1 MASKPPSSPAKHTNS
16 APTHPDFQLPWTQA
30 ILNNPQT
37 EIYMPTS
44 WSSTEVNNQMFGRT
58 LSSPTANALKAH
70 IFLQRPC
77 SEPSLYNPNSNP
89 IEDVYL
95 LSIGPGVDGATGRAH
110 GGFNSLILD
119 HITGTCAHR
128 ESGNTDPPCAT
139 AYLNVQYRAPVG
151 TPCVLMAR
159 AWATK
164 VEGRKVFT
172 TGVLEDGEGRVYAS
186 AEALFV
192 APRGAKAKP
201 SL

>member
-1 MASKPPSSPAKHTNS
+1 MISDNLTPAKHTNS
-16 APTHPDFQLPWTQA
+16 SPSHPDFQLPWTQA
-30 ILNNPQT
+30 ILQHPQT
-37 EIYMPTS
+37 KIYTPTS
-44 WSSTEVNNQMFGRT
+44 WSSTEVDNQMFGRT
-58 LSSPTANALKAH
+58 LSSPSSNALKAH

-77 SEPSLYNPNSNP
+77 HEPALYTPGGL
-89 IEDVYL
+89 EDIYL
-95 LSIGPGVDGATGRAH
+95 LSIGAGVDGAKGRAH
-110 GGFNSLILD
+110 GGLNSLILD

-139 AYLNVQYRAPVG
+139 AYLNVQYKAPVA

-159 AWATK
+159 AWATR

-186 AEALFV
+186 AEALFIS
-192 APRGAKAKP
+192 PRGAKA